1 MPSGNFIIDLDL
13 DSVTSHVSSKSKIN
27 FNTFNSANIICSVE
41 IGFRSELLTKLEC
54 ALLDCEVSDFDLA
67 YSINFDD
74 EWVRGGATCVK
85 SFCGLSE
92 LDHSVKTSNTVNI
105 FTILNQANIL
115 NPLSTMYFYGVIS
128 SGQKINGGHEL
139 KFQF

>member
-1 MPSGNFIIDLDL
+1 
-13 DSVTSHVSSKSKIN
+13 
-27 FNTFNSANIICSVE
+27 
-41 IGFRSELLTKLEC
+41 LEC

-74 EWVRGGATCVK
+74 EWVRGGANCVK
-85 SFCGLSE
+85 SFCDLAE
-92 LDHSVKTSNTVNI
+92 LDHLVKTSNTINI
-105 FTILNQANIL
+105 FTILNQAKIL
-115 NPLSTMYFYGVIS
+115 NPLSTMYLYGVIS